1 MRAALEKAIDDI
13 ITYDNLKDL
22 VAGNGLLGRRHYYDD
37 VTVIVIFLNK
47 RSDTPTME
55 PEFQPTTEPE
65 FQPTPSRN
73 DLKVILDLLL
83 RNIIV
88 ITFII
93 MLCENKNVSLI

>member
-1 MRAALEKAIDDI
+1 VRAALEKAINDI
-13 ITYDNLKDL
+13 ITYDNLQELK
-22 VAGNGLLGRRHYYDD
+22 AGNGLLGRRHYYDD

-47 RSDTPTME
+47 RSDTPT
-55 PEFQPTTEPE
+55 TEPE
-65 FQPTPSRN
+65 FQPTPSIN

-83 RNIIV
+83 RNIII